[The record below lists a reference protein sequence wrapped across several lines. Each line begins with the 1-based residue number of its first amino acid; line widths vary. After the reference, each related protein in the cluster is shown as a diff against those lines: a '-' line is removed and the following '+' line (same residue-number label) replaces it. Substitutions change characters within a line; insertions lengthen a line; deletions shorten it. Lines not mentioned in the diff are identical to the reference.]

1 MRGKVKYCHIY
12 QQPRLFA
19 CPFQSSLFY
28 RIYSPAVEQEN
39 APKDDD
45 SLLSPIKKSSSKGRK
60 KRMLESSDEED
71 VENETLNANKKSP
84 TPTEKKKL
92 RKNTK

>member
-1 MRGKVKYCHIY
+1 MYCIITVLT
-12 QQPRLFA
+12 RDI
-19 CPFQSSLFY
+19 QSHTRNFPSQVCFL
-28 RIYSPAVEQEN
+28 IYSPAVEQKN
-39 APKDDD
+39 DHKDDD

-84 TPTEKKKL
+84 THTEKKKL
-92 RKNTK
+92 RKNRK